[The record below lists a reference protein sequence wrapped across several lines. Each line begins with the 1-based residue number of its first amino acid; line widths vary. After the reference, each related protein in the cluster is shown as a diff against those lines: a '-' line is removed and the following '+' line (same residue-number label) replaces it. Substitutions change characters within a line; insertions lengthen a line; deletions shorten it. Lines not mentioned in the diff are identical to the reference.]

1 MKQKTILAVLLAVFS
16 TSVLASDGGKN
27 KNPWQP
33 VSDEECSVFLPSGI
47 SEEKCE
53 VVSVDQSG
61 ITYLCSGYTAFC
73 PTTETEDD

>member
-1 MKQKTILAVLLAVFS
+1 MKYLILLSLLIA
-16 TSVLASDGGKN
+16 TAVLASSDGDGKN
-27 KNPWQP
+27 NNPWQP
-33 VSDEECSVFLPSGI
+33 VPEGECSVFLPSGI
-47 SEEKCE
+47 SEDKCE